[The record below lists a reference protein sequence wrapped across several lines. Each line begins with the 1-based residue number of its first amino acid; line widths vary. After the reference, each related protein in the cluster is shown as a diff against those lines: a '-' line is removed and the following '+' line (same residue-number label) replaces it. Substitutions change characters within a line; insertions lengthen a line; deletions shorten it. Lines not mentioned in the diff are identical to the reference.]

1 MIDIIPAIDL
11 IDGKCVRLTQGDF
24 ARKKEYSADPLEV
37 ARRFEDHGLRRL
49 HLVDLD
55 GAREGR
61 VVQYK
66 ILEKIATR
74 TGLQIDFGGGMQS
87 DDDARIAFEC
97 GAQQITGGSVAV
109 KDRERFLGW
118 LDRYGAERIILG
130 VDARDGKIAIDGW
143 QTQTVIEAEAILAG
157 YQAAGMRH
165 VIFTDIGR
173 DGALQGPAIDTYRV
187 LRERF
192 PDLQLIASGGVATVA
207 DLERLAELG
216 LAGAII
222 GKALYE
228 GKIQLTDLQ
237 AFLMV

>member
-55 GAREGR
+55 GAREGQ

-143 QTQTVIEAEAILAG
+143 QTQTEIDIEAFLAE
-157 YQAAGMRH
+157 YQAAGVRH
-165 VIFTDIGR
+165 AIFTDIGR
-173 DGALQGPAIDTYRV
+173 DGALQGPAIDTYRE

-192 PDLQLIASGGVATVA
+192 PDLQLIASGGVTTIA

-228 GKIQLTDLQ
+228 GKIQLADLQ
-237 AFLMV
+237 VFLMV